1 MSCIPHPRCAA
12 LRTAACLCLLLAAA
26 GGVAAQASTASFDTM
41 LDRLEKALA
50 LLTTADVPT
59 SYEVFTVFEI
69 SDGKKKLLQTIELR
83 ERVTLE
89 PGKPARRETLSRK
102 TVGDA
107 SPDANSGASR
117 RSGEG
122 GGGSSW
128 NAVFPVAKDRARF
141 SFGPEQKRG
150 ALIAV
155 GFAPASGA
163 STDGLTRGTLVWDPA
178 AAEPSRLQAVPVK
191 NPPFM
196 SRLEFSFD
204 FAAVD
209 GVSYPKTVSFSGEGG
224 VLFFRRQINSVS
236 TLSEFSRKS

>member
-1 MSCIPHPRCAA
+1 MKCICRTRRAALCAA
-12 LRTAACLCLLLAAA
+12 AFLFLLLAASPKA
-26 GGVAAQASTASFDTM
+26 AAQAFTAGFDTM
-41 LDRLEKALA
+41 LERLEKALA

-69 SDGKKKLLQTIELR
+69 SDGKKKLLQTVELR

-102 TVGDA
+102 SVGDA

-122 GGGSSW
+122 GGSSW
-128 NAVFPVAKDRARF
+128 NAAFPVGKDRARF
-141 SFGPEQKRG
+141 SFGPEQRQG
-150 ALIAV
+150 PLISV
-155 GFAPASGA
+155 DFAPAPGA
-163 STDGLTRGTLVWDPA
+163 SPDGLTRGTLAWDPA
-178 AAEPSRLQAVPVK
+178 SLQPARLQAVPVK
-191 NPPFM
+191 NPPFT
-196 SRLEFSFD
+196 SRLEFSFE

-224 VLFFRRQINSVS
+224 VLFFRRQIYSVS
-236 TLSEFSRKS
+236 TISGFSRKS

>member
-1 MSCIPHPRCAA
+1 MNSIAHPRRAA
-12 LRTAACLCLLLAAA
+12 LGTAACLCLLLAASPGA
-26 GGVAAQASTASFDTM
+26 AAQASAAAFDTM
-41 LDRLEKALA
+41 LDRLGKALA

-59 SYEVFTVFEI
+59 SYEIFTVFEI
-69 SDGKKKLLQTIELR
+69 SDGKKKLLQTIEIR
-83 ERVTLE
+83 EKVTLE
-89 PGKPARRETLSRK
+89 PGKTARRETLSRR

-122 GGGSSW
+122 GGSSW
-128 NAVFPVAKDRARF
+128 NVVFPVGKDRARF
-141 SFGPEQKRG
+141 SFGPEQRQG
-150 ALIAV
+150 SLVAV
-155 GFAPASGA
+155 DFAPAPGA
-163 STDGLTRGTLVWDPA
+163 PTDGLTRGTLTWDPA

-191 NPPFM
+191 NPPFT

-204 FAAVD
+204 FTTVD

-236 TLSEFSRKS
+236 TLGEFSRKS